1 MSDTSEKTSA
11 PNRLPLE
18 GLVVL
23 EMGSSI
29 AGPFAGRVFS
39 DFGATVWKVEPPG
52 AGDPARGWGE
62 GRIGGTGVTY
72 QAFNR
77 EKHSLT
83 VDFTDAEE
91 LARLRRLI
99 AEKVDVVFQNLRPGV
114 VEKFGLD
121 GATLMAGNPRLIYCN
136 MGAFGP
142 VGPLREAPGYDPLI
156 QAFAGIADATG
167 EADGDPVRV
176 GVPLIDIGTGMWAA
190 IGILTA
196 LQQRNA
202 TGRGC
207 LVDAAMF
214 ETALNWQSLS
224 FAIHEGG
231 GGWPERMG
239 LQGPVL
245 VPNAGYDT
253 ADGKLMLT
261 IGTALQFERFC
272 RVIERPDLLDDPRF
286 ASNED
291 RIANKAA
298 FDAIISQIL
307 AGRPRAEWS
316 ELLQAA
322 DVPNAPIQTLGEAV
336 DHAQT
341 VASGM
346 MQDSPD
352 GSFRLMGMPLRF
364 DGERPAFRNLAPDLG
379 EANQQVFAF
388 MAD

>member
-1 MSDTSEKTSA
+1 MSDTPASKA
-11 PNRLPLE
+11 LPLD

-29 AGPFAGRVFS
+29 AGPFAGRVLS
-39 DFGATVWKVEPPG
+39 DFGATVWKVEPPEV
-52 AGDPARGWGE
+52 GDPARGWGE

-72 QAFNR
+72 QAFNK
-77 EKHSLT
+77 EKRSIT

-91 LARLRRLI
+91 VARLRRLI

-121 GATLMAGNPRLIYCN
+121 AATVMAGNPRLIYCN

-142 VGPLREAPGYDPLI
+142 VGPLSNAPGYDPLI
-156 QAFAGIADATG
+156 QGFSGIVDATG
-167 EADGDPVRV
+167 EADGGPVRV

-190 IGILTA
+190 IGMLTA
-196 LQQRNA
+196 LQQRNS

-214 ETALNWQSLS
+214 ETALAWQSLS

-253 ADGKLMLT
+253 SDGKLMLT

-272 RVIERPDLLDDPRF
+272 QVLDRQDLLEDPRF
-286 ASNED
+286 ASNNA

-298 FDAIISQIL
+298 FDATINQTL
-307 AGRPRAEWS
+307 AARSRGEWS
-316 ELLQAA
+316 ALLNAA
-322 DVPNAPIQTLGEAV
+322 DVPNAPLQSLREAIE
-336 DHAQT
+336 HPQT

-346 MQDSPD
+346 VQDSPD
-352 GSFRLMGMPLRF
+352 GSFRLMAMPLRF
-364 DGERPAFRNLAPDLG
+364 DGQRPGFRKPAPELG
-379 EANQQVFAF
+379 EATQEVFTF
-388 MAD
+388 MQD